1 MGKLLILGG
10 LVMAGIGLLMLAGI
24 PFGRLPGDFT
34 IRRGNTSFYFPLAT
48 SVVISVLL
56 TLLFALL
63 RR

>member
-1 MGKLLILGG
+1 MGKVLIVGG

-24 PFGRLPGDFT
+24 PFGRLPGDFV
-34 IRRGNTSFYFPLAT
+34 IRRGNASFYFPLAT
-48 SVVISVLL
+48 SVVISILL

>member
-1 MGKLLILGG
+1 MGKVLIVGG

-24 PFGRLPGDFT
+24 PFGRLPGDFL
-34 IRRGNTSFYFPLAT
+34 IRRGNASFYFPLAT
-48 SVVISVLL
+48 SVVISILL

>member
-1 MGKLLILGG
+1 MGKVLIVGG

-24 PFGRLPGDFT
+24 PFGRLPGDFM
-34 IRRGNTSFYFPLAT
+34 IRRGNASFYFPLAT
-48 SVVISVLL
+48 SVVISILL